1 MVNQDW
7 KRCIA
12 MFIGALFIHLSV
24 FSVAVSAADTI
35 EFMTGAKLDGKVT
48 SIRKPK
54 GEFDFES
61 KIGRRTVRKTYQFAD
76 VHAVILNGTR
86 HILTPKKAGNGDAE
100 EVKTRTAQ
108 EIRQL
113 LEAEGASDPAWME
126 KTRIAPPKT
135 LNLAWPLKPSNKGWN
150 NKVNV
155 GQYIWDIVNPNPNRW
170 RQGIKIVKQVLDSH
184 ENEPALLQR
193 DRQKLGMMYF
203 QLLQDYP
210 RAAYWLE
217 QAKVSGQTGAGVTL
231 AECYWRLGNRDMAKK
246 MLTQR
251 ALPPGAIKLLA
262 ELGEIET
269 AQRLAEAYAGTQ
281 AEPNAFLLIADAFRG
296 LGNDDLAIKY
306 YERVVNSDK
315 ARDEEYRK
323 RFVGRAEDSIEA
335 IGLADKADVAK
346 VANGKYREAS
356 VGYNGPVEVE
366 VVVSNKKIDSVR
378 VISHKEKQFYS
389 SIRDT
394 PKQIVAKQS
403 VHGIDGFSG
412 ATITSAA
419 IVNASAKALAK
430 GAR

>member
-1 MVNQDW
+1 MVNQNW
-7 KRCIA
+7 KRCI
-12 MFIGALFIHLSV
+12 GVLFIHLAV
-24 FSVAVSAADTI
+24 FSAAATAADTI
-35 EFMTGAKLDGKVT
+35 EFMTGTTLEGKVT

-54 GEFDFES
+54 SEFDFES
-61 KIGRRTVRKTYQFAD
+61 KIGRRTVRKTYKFAD
-76 VHAVILNGTR
+76 VHAVVLNGTR
-86 HILTPKKAGNGDAE
+86 HVLTPKKTGKGGAA
-100 EVKTRTAQ
+100 EVKTRTQQ

-113 LEAEGASDPAWME
+113 LDSEGASDPDWMG
-126 KTRIAPPKT
+126 KTRIAPPET
-135 LNLAWPLKPSNKGWN
+135 LDLDWPLQPPTKGWN
-150 NKVNV
+150 NKVNM

-170 RQGIKIVKQVLDSH
+170 RQGIKTVKQILDSH
-184 ENEPALLQR
+184 ESEPDLLQR

-217 QAKVSGQTGAGVTL
+217 QANVSGQTGPGVTL

-251 ALPPGAIKLLA
+251 SLPPGAIKLLA
-262 ELGEIET
+262 ELGEIDT
-269 AQRLAEAYAGTQ
+269 ARRLAEAYAGTQ
-281 AEPNAFLLIADAFRG
+281 TEPTAFLLIADAFRI
-296 LGNDDLAIKY
+296 LGNDKLAIQY
-306 YERVVNSDK
+306 YQRVVSSDK
-315 ARDEEYRK
+315 ARNKDYRE
-323 RFVGRAEDSIEA
+323 RFVGRAKDSIEA
-335 IGLADKADVAK
+335 IGLADKADVNK
-346 VANGKYREAS
+346 VANGKYRESS

-366 VVVSNKKIDSVR
+366 VVVSGKKISSVR
-378 VISHKEKQFYS
+378 VIDHKEKQFYS